1 MPKSK
6 EVKFSEEELTKI
18 KDFQQRYINIQMG
31 FGQAEITRTRL
42 DEQFN
47 NVDVFVDELRAK
59 LSEIQTEE
67 RSFIEEVN
75 KKYGDGVL
83 DPESGVFTPNS
94 EQ

>member
-47 NVDVFVDELRAK
+47 NVDVFVDELRTK

-83 DPESGVFTPNS
+83 DPESGVFTPSS

>member
-18 KDFQQRYINIQMG
+18 KDFQQRYINVQMG

-47 NVDVFVDELRAK
+47 NVDVFVDELRTK

-83 DPESGVFTPNS
+83 DPESGVFTPSS

>member
-18 KDFQQRYINIQMG
+18 KDFQQRYINVQMG

-47 NVDVFVDELRAK
+47 NVDVFVDELRTK

-67 RSFIEEVN
+67 RSFIEGVN

-83 DPESGVFTPNS
+83 DPESGVFTPSS